1 MRKYNVGLLV
11 VDQRPSGIDD
21 EIRSQLGTRIIASL
35 DDERDQQA
43 ALAGLPDAG
52 AMRVLLNN
60 LEPKKQVL
68 LAGYAM
74 PMPIVVDVDDYYAF
88 FQGIRRQAAGAL
100 SGADPWAGRGGGSPP
115 DA

>member
-11 VDQRPSGIDD
+11 VDQRPSGID
-21 EIRSQLGTRIIASL
+21 EEVRSQLGTRVIGSL

-43 ALAGLPDAG
+43 VLAGLPDG
-52 AMRVLLNN
+52 SAMRVLINN

-74 PMPIVVDVDDYYAF
+74 PMPIVVDVDDYYEF
-88 FQGIRRQAAGAL
+88 FQRMRAPRDAVVEI
-100 SGADPWAGRGGGSPP
+100 DPWEGR
-115 DA
+115 